1 LSPNEREQ
9 INQLRRVLDAAGANY
24 AILTHNEAVTSAE
37 EGVEKGFGDLG
48 AMAPTLIL
56 NTEEGYV
63 AAIISGGTRLS
74 YKKIKKKVG
83 LKNASL
89 AKPEQVQQATG
100 AQIGAVAL
108 VNPGLRTIV
117 DRRLTELDSVYGG
130 CGVSRHS
137 LQIRVKD
144 LIAVTRAQVFDF
156 TELKVSEK
164 H

>member
-1 LSPNEREQ
+1 MSPNEREQ

>member
-1 LSPNEREQ
+1 
-9 INQLRRVLDAAGANY
+9 
-24 AILTHNEAVTSAE
+24 
-37 EGVEKGFGDLG
+37 
-48 AMAPTLIL
+48 
-56 NTEEGYV
+56 
-63 AAIISGGTRLS
+63 
-74 YKKIKKKVG
+74 
-83 LKNASL
+83 LKNVSL
-89 AKPEQVQQATG
+89 ATPEQVQQATG

-137 LQIRVKD
+137 LQISVKD

-156 TELKVSEK
+156 AELKISEK